1 MESQTKTIL
10 VIEDEPQVRN
20 NIQQILELSDYRVL
34 AAENGRIGLQLAKTA
49 LPDLIICDV
58 MMPEIDGY
66 EVLAALRENNATATI
81 PFIFLTAKVERTD
94 LRQGMELGADDYLTK
109 PFTAEEVL
117 KAVEIRFQ
125 REAAHLERLKLEREK
140 AEELSQQIQQALLK
154 IEGSQQLA
162 NLKEELLNKLIAN
175 ISDPVSNINLAI
187 QMLKNATSEPQRDR
201 YLKILQQECDRE
213 MQLLKEV
220 TELQTLLTP
229 ENAAIL
235 HKFNLLNKRS

>member
-1 MESQTKTIL
+1 MKNETKTIL
-10 VIEDEPQVRN
+10 VIEDEPQVCN

-34 AAENGRIGLQLAKTA
+34 AAQNGRIGLQLAKTA

-58 MMPEIDGY
+58 MMPEMNGY
-66 EVLAALRENNATATI
+66 EVVAALRENNVTATI

-125 REAAHLERLKLEREK
+125 REAAHVERLKLEREK
-140 AEELSQQIQQALLK
+140 AQELRKQIQQALLK
-154 IEGSQQLA
+154 IEGSEQLT

-187 QMLKNATSEPQRDR
+187 QMLKNATNEPQRDR

-235 HKFNLLNKRS
+235 QKFNLLNRK

>member
-1 MESQTKTIL
+1 MENQTNTIL
-10 VIEDEPQVRN
+10 VIEDEPQVRH
-20 NIQQILELSDYRVL
+20 NIQQILELSDYQVL
-34 AAENGRIGLQLAKTA
+34 GAENGRVGLQLAKTA

-58 MMPEIDGY
+58 MMPEMDGY
-66 EVLAALRENNATATI
+66 QVVAALRENNATTTI

-109 PFTAEEVL
+109 PFTAEELL
-117 KAVEIRFQ
+117 KAVESRFQ
-125 REAAHLERLKLEREK
+125 RQAAQIQRVKLEREK
-140 AEELSQQIQQALLK
+140 AEELSKQIQQALLK

-235 HKFNLLNKRS
+235 QKFNLLNRK

>member
-1 MESQTKTIL
+1 MENQTKTIL
-10 VIEDEPQVRN
+10 VIEDERQVRN

-34 AAENGRIGLQLAKTA
+34 AAENGRVGLQLAKTA
-49 LPDLIICDV
+49 LSDLIICDV
-58 MMPEIDGY
+58 MMPEMDGY
-66 EVLAALRENNATATI
+66 EVVAALRKNNATATI
-81 PFIFLTAKVERTD
+81 PFIFLTAKVDRTD
-94 LRQGMELGADDYLTK
+94 LRQGMESGADDYLTK
-109 PFTAEEVL
+109 PFTAEELL

-125 REAAHLERLKLEREK
+125 RQVAHVERLKLEREK
-140 AEELSQQIQQALLK
+140 AQELSKQIQQALLK

-162 NLKEELLNKLIAN
+162 SLKEELLNKLIAN

-187 QMLKNATSEPQRDR
+187 KMLRDATTELQRDR
-201 YLKILQQECDRE
+201 YLQILQQECDRE

-235 HKFNLLNKRS
+235 QKFNLLNRK

>member
-1 MESQTKTIL
+1 MENQTKTIL

-20 NIQQILELSDYRVL
+20 NIQQIIELSDYRVL
-34 AAENGRIGLQLAKTA
+34 AAENGRVGLQLAKTA
-49 LPDLIICDV
+49 LPDLIICDI
-58 MMPEIDGY
+58 MMPEMNGY
-66 EVLAALRENNATATI
+66 EVVAALRENNATATI

-109 PFTAEEVL
+109 PFTAEELL
-117 KAVEIRFQ
+117 KAVESRFQ
-125 REAAHLERLKLEREK
+125 RQAAHLERVKLEREK
-140 AEELSQQIQQALLK
+140 AEELSKQIQQALLK
-154 IEGSQQLA
+154 IEGSEQLA

-187 QMLKNATSEPQRDR
+187 KMLKNSTSETQRDR
-201 YLKILQQECDRE
+201 YLNILQQECDRE

-235 HKFNLLNKRS
+235 QKFNLLNRK